1 MPVTFACASGVW
13 QGTGA
18 PDGPVACPAS
28 APAPLSSCA
37 ACAGR
42 WPSEC
47 DYGPLCNGYLNTQ
60 AICDATTGTWSVS
73 VGSCN
78 PPAFFDGGPP
88 DAADGGPPDAADDG
102 PSE

>member
-1 MPVTFACASGVW
+1 MSIVFACVSGVW
-13 QGTGA
+13 QGAGA
-18 PDGPVACPAS
+18 PDGPVACPS
-28 APAPLSSCA
+28 ETPMSGTSCA

-47 DYGPLCNGYLNTQ
+47 NYGPSCNGFLTTQ

-73 VGSCN
+73 VSSCN
-78 PPAFFDGGPP
+78 PPGFYDGGP
-88 DAADGGPPDAADDG
+88 DAAVDG

>member
-1 MPVTFACASGVW
+1 MLVTFVCTSGVW

-28 APAPLSSCA
+28 APTSGSSCA

-47 DYGPLCNGYLNTQ
+47 DYGPLCFGNLTTT
-60 AICDATTGTWSVS
+60 AICDSATGTWSLS
-73 VGSCN
+73 ESSCN
-78 PPAFFDGGPP
+78 PPGFYDGGGAP
-88 DAADGGPPDAADDG
+88 DAGVDG